1 MGNNPKFWVPVRFG
15 SWQNLASVCSCSV
28 PGSFSIYTV
37 KLKRSFFN
45 LRTDVLVA
53 LRYSAE
59 LWSSDSGFES
69 QQVCL

>member
-1 MGNNPKFWVPVRFG
+1 LGSGSVRF
-15 SWQNLASVCSCSV
+15 LAKPGFGLFLQCS
-28 PGSFSIYTV
+28 GFFFYLYTV